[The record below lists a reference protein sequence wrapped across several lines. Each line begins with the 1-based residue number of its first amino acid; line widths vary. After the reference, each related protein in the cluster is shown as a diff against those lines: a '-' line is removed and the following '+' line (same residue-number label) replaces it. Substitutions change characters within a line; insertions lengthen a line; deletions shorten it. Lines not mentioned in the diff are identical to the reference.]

1 MAKRIALVTGASS
14 GIGAATAAALTRS
27 GLTVYGAARR
37 VDTMT
42 SLVAAG
48 GRTLPL
54 DLTDEA
60 SIETCVRSVS
70 EAEGHIDVLV
80 NNAGYE
86 AAGAVGDL
94 PIAEARRQFEVN
106 LFGLARLVQLVLP
119 AMRARR
125 SGRIVNISSMGG
137 TIYTPLGAWYH
148 ASKHAV
154 EGFSDCLRIELA
166 PHGIDVVVVA
176 PGAIASNFNAV
187 ASEHVLEASGSG
199 PYAPLA
205 RALAARLARSEG
217 SPPSLVADAIVH
229 AATARRPRTRYRPGQ
244 YARSMVLARRVLGDR
259 GFDWLIGRM
268 IPQVGGA
275 TG

>member
-1 MAKRIALVTGASS
+1 MENGVALVTGASS
-14 GIGAATAAALTRS
+14 GIGAATALSLIEKGFA
-27 GLTVYGAARR
+27 VYGAARR
-37 VDTMT
+37 VDAMAP
-42 SLVAAG
+42 LVAAG
-48 GRTLPL
+48 GKALPL

-60 SIETCVRSVS
+60 SIEACVRSVLD
-70 EAEGHIDVLV
+70 AAGRIDVLV

-86 AAGAVGDL
+86 AAGAVEDI

-119 AMRARR
+119 GMRSRR

-166 PHGIDVVVVA
+166 PHGIDVIVIA

-187 ASEHVLEASGSG
+187 VTEHVLKASGSG

-205 RALAARLARSEG
+205 RSLAARLARSEG
-217 SPPSLVADAIVH
+217 SPPSVVADAIVA
-229 AATARRPRTRYRPGQ
+229 AATASRPRTRYRPGQ
-244 YARSMVLARRVLGDR
+244 YARSMVLARRLLGDR

-268 IPQVGGA
+268 IPQAG
-275 TG
+275 